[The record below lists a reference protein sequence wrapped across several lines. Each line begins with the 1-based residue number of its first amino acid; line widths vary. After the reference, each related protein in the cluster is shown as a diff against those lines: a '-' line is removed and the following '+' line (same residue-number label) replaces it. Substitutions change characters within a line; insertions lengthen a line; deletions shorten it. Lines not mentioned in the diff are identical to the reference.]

1 MSWQD
6 TVMALNSMVTNFN
19 LALGCSSSSEKTNEL
34 IPLCITDLL
43 IKLLFAKM
51 DQTVDL
57 FEAKVSS
64 TLSESDSAF
73 IEVLEVEI
81 AETKAQI
88 E

>member
-6 TVMALNSMVTNFN
+6 TVLALNNMVTNFN
-19 LALGCSSSSEKTNEL
+19 LAIGCSAQAEQASEL

-57 FEAKVSS
+57 FE
-64 TLSESDSAF
+64 
-73 IEVLEVEI
+73 
-81 AETKAQI
+81 
-88 E
+88 